1 MKNLGF
7 TRLIIMLTVIAL
19 LMNGCELFDKN
30 ARLKGNS
37 EKYSLD
43 RVETKEGSMLNGY
56 RILYLGSSVT
66 NGSASMGLSFADYIA
81 KRNNT
86 ELQKEAVNGT
96 TLVAGKNSYIERL
109 QRVNKAQSLD
119 LFICQ
124 LSTNDATQKKPLGT
138 PSLTDDPD
146 TDTVCGAIEF
156 IINYVR
162 KTWGC
167 PIVFYTNSYYSNE
180 NYAKMVEALI
190 EIAELYEVGV
200 IDLYTDV
207 EFNAISDEE
216 RALYMAD
223 SIHPTRAGYLEWW
236 TPRFEEYLFDYL
248 SK

>member
-1 MKNLGF
+1 M
-7 TRLIIMLTVIAL
+7 
-19 LMNGCELFDKN
+19 
-30 ARLKGNS
+30 
-37 EKYSLD
+37 
-43 RVETKEGSMLNGY
+43 
-56 RILYLGSSVT
+56 
-66 NGSASMGLSFADYIA
+66 
-81 KRNNT
+81 
-86 ELQKEAVNGT
+86 NGT

-236 TPRFEEYLFDYL
+236 TPRFEDYLFDYL

>member
-7 TRLIIMLTVIAL
+7 TRLIIMITVIAL
-19 LMNGCELFDKN
+19 LMSGCELFDKN

-207 EFNAISDEE
+207 EFNAISNEE

-236 TPRFEEYLFDYL
+236 TPQFEEYLFDYL